1 MKEHDDAER
10 REWQDPEAILA
21 SLGLGP
27 GQVVADVG
35 SGDGFF
41 TLPAARMVGPR
52 GAVYAVDPSVG
63 RLTRLHEKA
72 EEEGLENIRIRAGTA
87 EEFLVCEG
95 CVDLVFFGICL
106 HDFADQS
113 AALRNAMTALKPG
126 GLLANLDWKKEETIR
141 HGDLLGPPVE
151 IRFSEEE
158 AASMIRDAGFVI
170 ESVEPYGEYF
180 YLIRARR
187 PEG

>member
-1 MKEHDDAER
+1 MKLHDETER
-10 REWQDPEAILA
+10 REWQNPEAILE

-27 GQVVADVG
+27 GWVVADIG
-35 SGDGFF
+35 SGEGFF
-41 TLPAARMVGPR
+41 TLPAARIVGPR

-63 RLTRLHEKA
+63 RLTRLHETA

-87 EEFLVCEG
+87 EEFVVCEG
-95 CVDLVFFGICL
+95 CADLVFFGICL
-106 HDFADQS
+106 HDFADQA

-126 GLLANLDWKKEETIR
+126 GLLANLDWKKEGTIR

-151 IRFSEEE
+151 IRFTEEE
-158 AASMIRDAGFVI
+158 AASMIGAAGFAI

-187 PEG
+187 P

>member
-1 MKEHDDAER
+1 MKMHDETER
-10 REWQDPEAILA
+10 REWQNPEEILI

-35 SGDGFF
+35 AGEGFF

-52 GAVYAVDPSVG
+52 GVVYAVDSSVG
-63 RLTRLHEKA
+63 RLTRLHEEA
-72 EEEGLENIRIRAGTA
+72 EDEGLENIRIRVGTA
-87 EEFLVCEG
+87 EEFVVCEG
-95 CVDLVFFGICL
+95 CADLVFFGICL
-106 HDFADQS
+106 HDFADQ
-113 AALRNAMTALKPG
+113 AVVLRNAMTVLKPG
-126 GLLANLDWKKEETIR
+126 GLLADLDWKKEETLR
-141 HGDLLGPPVE
+141 NGDLLGPPVE

-158 AASMIRDAGFVI
+158 AATMIRDAGFAI

-187 PEG
+187 P

>member
-1 MKEHDDAER
+1 MKMHDETER
-10 REWQDPEAILA
+10 REWQNPEAILA

-27 GQVVADVG
+27 GWVVADVG
-35 SGDGFF
+35 AGDGFF
-41 TLPAARMVGPR
+41 ALPAARMVGQR
-52 GAVYAVDPSVG
+52 GAVYAVDSSVG

-87 EEFLVCEG
+87 EEFVVCEG
-95 CVDLVFFGICL
+95 CADLVFFGICL
-106 HDFADQS
+106 HDFADQA

-141 HGDLLGPPVE
+141 NGDLLGPPVE

-158 AASMIRDAGFVI
+158 AAAMIVAAGFTI
-170 ESVEPYGEYF
+170 ESIEPYGEYF

-187 PEG
+187 P

>member
-1 MKEHDDAER
+1 MQEHDDTER
-10 REWQDPEAILA
+10 REWQNPEAILA
-21 SLGLGP
+21 GLGLGA
-27 GQVVADVG
+27 GQVMADVG

-52 GAVYAVDPSVG
+52 GVVYAVDSSVG

-72 EEEGLENIRIRAGTA
+72 EDEGLENIRIRAGTA
-87 EEFLVCEG
+87 EEFVVCEG
-95 CVDLVFFGICL
+95 CLDLVFFGICL
-106 HDFADQS
+106 HDFADQR
-113 AALRNAMTALKPG
+113 AALRNAMIALKPG

-158 AASMIRDAGFVI
+158 AATLIRDAGFSI
-170 ESVEPYGEYF
+170 ASVEPYGEYF
-180 YLIRARR
+180 YLIRAHR
-187 PEG
+187 P

>member
-1 MKEHDDAER
+1 MKEHDDVER

-21 SLGLGP
+21 GLGLGP

-52 GAVYAVDPSVG
+52 GVVYALDPSVG
-63 RLTRLHEKA
+63 RLNRLHEKA

-87 EEFLVCEG
+87 EEFVLCEG
-95 CVDLVFFGICL
+95 CADLVFFGICL
-106 HDFADQS
+106 HDFADPG
-113 AALRNAMTALKPG
+113 AVLRNAMTALKPG
-126 GLLANLDWKKEETIR
+126 GLLASLDWKKEETIR
-141 HGDLLGPPVE
+141 RGDLLGPPVE

-158 AASMIRDAGFVI
+158 AAALIGEAGFEV

-180 YLIRARR
+180 YLLRARR
-187 PEG
+187 P